1 MRGAA
6 DVVLLGPVP
15 PWRSGIAD
23 QTVRLARAMARLGV
37 PPLVLTFSRMYP
49 RAFYPGEADRA
60 DGPLPADLEVLPLLD
75 GFDPLSFRRAAE
87 VAAARGARLA
97 AAAFWTSVFAPHLA
111 LFLSSHRAE
120 APDAVR
126 LLLCHNLSD
135 HEAGPPRRALARAA
149 LRRADV
155 LAVQNAG
162 DLAAA
167 RREVPEARAVLVPH
181 PSEPV
186 EPLPREEARGR
197 LGLPAAVPV
206 FLFSGLLRPY
216 KGWDVLLDAFSE
228 VRRARPDAVLVL
240 AGEPWGEAKGLAER
254 PAPAGV
260 RLLLRFLP
268 AEERGLLFDACD
280 AVVCPYR
287 HATGSG
293 IAADAI
299 AHGRPVIGSAVPGL
313 AVVVEEGVS
322 GLLVAPGDARA
333 LAAAML
339 RFVDGGLGAR
349 LSAGAAALAARF
361 SPEAHAR
368 AILGLG
374 GAGLPG
380 APRPSARLG

>member
-1 MRGAA
+1 MAS
-6 DVVLLGPVP
+6 VVLLGPVP

-23 QTVRLARAMARLGV
+23 QTVRLARAMTRLGE
-37 PPLVLTFSRMYP
+37 PPLVITFSRMYP
-49 RAFYPGEADRA
+49 RAFYPGEADRGA
-60 DGPLPADLEVLPLLD
+60 GDFPADLEVLPLLD

-126 LLLCHNLSD
+126 LLLCHNLAD
-135 HEAGPPRRALARAA
+135 HEAGAPRRALARLA

-162 DLAAA
+162 DLATA

-186 EPLPREEARGR
+186 SRVPRGEARER
-197 LGLPAAVPV
+197 LDLPAGALV

-216 KGWDVLLDAFSE
+216 KGWDVLLEAFAQ
-228 VRRARPDAVLVL
+228 VKRRIPDAVLLL
-240 AGEPWGEAKGLAER
+240 AGEPWGEAKLLAGR

-293 IAADAI
+293 IAADAV
-299 AHGRPVIGSAVPGL
+299 AHGRPVLGSNVPGL

-322 GLLVAPGDARA
+322 GLLVAPGDAPA
-333 LAAAML
+333 LAGAML
-339 RFVDGGLGAR
+339 RFASEGLAARLTAGAEALGAR
-349 LSAGAAALAARF
+349 F
-361 SPEAHAR
+361 TPEGHAR
-368 AILGLG
+368 RVLSLG
-374 GAGLPG
+374 GIG
-380 APRPSARLG
+380 ALTGPEGTG

>member
-1 MRGAA
+1 MAN
-6 DVVLLGPVP
+6 VVLLGPVP

-23 QTVRLARAMARLGV
+23 QTVRLARAMARLGE
-37 PPLVLTFSRMYP
+37 PPLVITFSRMYP
-49 RAFYPGEADRA
+49 RAFYPGEADRGA
-60 DGPLPADLEVLPLLD
+60 GSFPADLEVVPLLD
-75 GFDPLSFRRAAE
+75 GFDPLSFRRAADL
-87 VAAARGARLA
+87 AASRGVRLV
-97 AAAFWTSVFAPHLA
+97 AAAFWTSVFAPHIA
-111 LFLSSHRAE
+111 LLLSSHRAE

-126 LLLCHNLSD
+126 LLLCHNLAD
-135 HEAGPPRRALARAA
+135 HEAGAPRRALARLA

-162 DLAAA
+162 DLETA

-186 EPLPREEARGR
+186 SRVPREEARER
-197 LGLPAAVPV
+197 LDLPAGAPV

-216 KGWDVLLDAFSE
+216 KGWDVLLEAFAE
-228 VRRARPDAVLVL
+228 VKRRIPDAVLLL
-240 AGEPWGEAKGLAER
+240 AGEPWGEAKLLAGR

-293 IAADAI
+293 IAADAV
-299 AHGRPVIGSAVPGL
+299 AHGRPVLGSDVPGL

-322 GLLVAPGDARA
+322 GLLVSPGDAPA

-339 RFVDGGLGAR
+339 RFAGEGLAARLTAGAEALGAR
-349 LSAGAAALAARF
+349 F
-361 SPEAHAR
+361 TPEGHAR
-368 AILGLG
+368 SVLALG
-374 GAGLPG
+374 GIV
-380 APRPSARLG
+380 S

>member
-1 MRGAA
+1 MT

-49 RAFYPGEADRA
+49 RAFYPGESDRG
-60 DGPLPADLEVLPLLD
+60 DGGFPDDLEVLPLLD
-75 GFDPLSFRRAAE
+75 GLDPLSFRRAAE
-87 VAAARGARLA
+87 AAAARGARLA

-111 LFLSSHRAE
+111 VFLSSHRAV

-126 LLLCHNLSD
+126 LLLCHNLAD
-135 HEAGPPRRALARAA
+135 HEAGAPRRALARVA

-162 DLAAA
+162 DLATA

-186 EPLPREEARGR
+186 AVIPRAEARAR
-197 LGLPAAVPV
+197 LGLPEGAPV

-216 KGWDVLLDAFSE
+216 KGWDVLLAAFAE
-228 VRRARPDAVLVL
+228 VRRTLPDALLVL
-240 AGEPWGEAKGLAER
+240 AGEPWGEAKELSRR
-254 PAPAGV
+254 PAPEGV

-293 IAADAI
+293 IAADAV
-299 AHGRPVIGSAVPGL
+299 AHGRPVIGSDVPGL
-313 AVVVEEGVS
+313 AVAVEEGVS
-322 GLLVAPGDARA
+322 GLLVPPGDAGA
-333 LAAAML
+333 LSAAML
-339 RFVDGGLGAR
+339 RFANEGLGPR
-349 LSAGAAALAARF
+349 LSAGAAAMAARL
-361 SPEAHAR
+361 SPEGHAR
-368 AILGLG
+368 ALLVLG
-374 GAGLPG
+374 GVPPAGETG
-380 APRPSARLG
+380 TG

>member
-1 MRGAA
+1 VTR
-6 DVVLLGPVP
+6 VVLLGPVP

-23 QTVRLARAMARLGV
+23 QTVRLARAMARVGE

-49 RAFYPGEADRA
+49 RFLYPGESDRG
-60 DGPLPADLEVLPLLD
+60 DGAFPGDVEVLPLLD

-126 LLLCHNLSD
+126 LLLCHNLAD
-135 HEAGPPRRALARAA
+135 HEAGAARRALARAA

-162 DLAAA
+162 DLATA

-186 EPLPREEARGR
+186 RVVPRGEARAR
-197 LGLPAAVPV
+197 LDLPDGAPV

-216 KGWDVLLDAFSE
+216 KGWDVLLAAFAE
-228 VRRARPDAVLVL
+228 VRKGLPDALLLL
-240 AGEPWGEAKGLAER
+240 AGEPWGEAKALAER
-254 PAPAGV
+254 PAPPGV

-293 IAADAI
+293 IAADAL
-299 AHGRPVIGSAVPGL
+299 AHGRPVLGSDVPGL
-313 AVVVEEGVS
+313 AVAVEDGVS
-322 GLLVAPGDARA
+322 GLLVPPGDPEA

-339 RFVDGGLGAR
+339 RFVREGLAPE
-349 LSAGAAALAARF
+349 LAAGAAALGARF
-361 SPEAHAR
+361 SPEGHAR
-368 AILGLG
+368 AILALG
-374 GAGLPG
+374 GIPAPEPPPG
-380 APRPSARLG
+380 GGC

>member
-1 MRGAA
+1 MSAPQ
-6 DVVLLGPVP
+6 VVLLGPVP

-23 QTVRLARAMARLGV
+23 QTVRLARAMARLGA
-37 PPLVLTFSRMYP
+37 PPLVLTFTRMYP
-49 RAFYPGEADRA
+49 RPLFPGEADRGEGA
-60 DGPLPADLEVLPLLD
+60 FPDDLEVLPLLD

-87 VAAARGARLA
+87 TSAARGARLA

-111 LFLSSHRAE
+111 LFLSAHRAE

-126 LLLCHNLSD
+126 LVLCHNLAD
-135 HEAGPPRRALARAA
+135 HEAGAPRRALARAA

-162 DLAAA
+162 DLETA

-181 PSEPV
+181 PAEPV
-186 EPLPREEARGR
+186 ACVGRGEARR
-197 LGLPAAVPV
+197 LLDLPVGAPV

-216 KGWDVLLDAFSE
+216 KGYDVLLEAFAV
-228 VRRARPDAVLVL
+228 VRRAIPDALLVL
-240 AGEPWGEAKGLAER
+240 AGEPWGEAKALAER
-254 PAPAGV
+254 PAPQGV

-268 AEERGLLFDACD
+268 AAERALLFDACD

-299 AHGRPVIGSAVPGL
+299 GHGRPVIGSDVPGL
-313 AVVVEEGVS
+313 AVVVEDGVS
-322 GLLVAPGDARA
+322 GLLVPPGDARA

-339 RFVDGGLGAR
+339 RFLREGLSPR
-349 LSAGAAALAARF
+349 LSEGAVALRERF
-361 SPEAHAR
+361 SPEGHAR
-368 AILGLG
+368 RLLALG
-374 GAGLPG
+374 GIGAGGPGLPPG
-380 APRPSARLG
+380 

>member
-1 MRGAA
+1 MTK
-6 DVVLLGPVP
+6 VVLLGPVP

-23 QTVRLARAMARLGV
+23 QTVRLARAMARLGE
-37 PPLVLTFSRMYP
+37 PPLVITFSRMYP
-49 RAFYPGEADRA
+49 RALYPGESDRG
-60 DGPLPADLEVLPLLD
+60 DGAFPADLEVAALLD

-87 VAAARGARLA
+87 VAAARGAGLV

-120 APDAVR
+120 VPDAVR
-126 LLLCHNLSD
+126 VLLCHNLAD
-135 HEAGPPRRALARAA
+135 HEAGAPRRALARLA

-162 DLAAA
+162 DLATA

-186 EPLPREEARGR
+186 LLVPRGEARAR
-197 LGLPAAVPV
+197 LGLPQGAPV

-216 KGWDVLLDAFSE
+216 KGWDVLLEAFATM
-228 VRRARPDAVLVL
+228 RRALPDAVLLL
-240 AGEPWGEAKGLAER
+240 AGEPWGEAKLLASR
-254 PAPAGV
+254 PVPAGV
-260 RLLLRFLP
+260 RLFLRFLP

-293 IAADAI
+293 IAADAVS
-299 AHGRPVIGSAVPGL
+299 HGRPVIGSDVPGL

-322 GLLVAPGDARA
+322 GLLVPPGDAGA
-333 LAAAML
+333 LAAALL
-339 RFVDGGLGAR
+339 RFVREGLAERLAAGATALGAR
-349 LSAGAAALAARF
+349 F
-361 SPEAHAR
+361 TPEGHAR
-368 AILGLG
+368 SILSLG
-374 GAGLPG
+374 GI
-380 APRPSARLG
+380 AP

>member
-1 MRGAA
+1 MTK
-6 DVVLLGPVP
+6 VVLIGPVP

-23 QTVRLARAMARLGV
+23 QTVRLARAMARLGE

-49 RAFYPGEADRA
+49 RALYPGEADRGEGA
-60 DGPLPADLEVLPLLD
+60 FPADLEVAALLD
-75 GFDPLSFRRAAE
+75 GFDPLSFRHAAE
-87 VAAARGARLA
+87 VAAQRGADLV

-126 LLLCHNLSD
+126 VLLCHNLAD
-135 HEAGPPRRALARAA
+135 HEAGAPRRALARLA

-162 DLAAA
+162 DLATA

-186 EPLPREEARGR
+186 PLVPKGEARAR
-197 LGLPAAVPV
+197 LDLPQGAPV

-216 KGWDVLLDAFSE
+216 KGWDVLLEAFAAT
-228 VRRARPDAVLVL
+228 RRAIPDAVLLL
-240 AGEPWGEAKGLAER
+240 AGEPWGEAKLLESR
-254 PAPAGV
+254 PVPAGV
-260 RLLLRFLP
+260 RLFLRFLP

-293 IAADAI
+293 IAADAVS
-299 AHGRPVIGSAVPGL
+299 HGRPVIGSDVPGL
-313 AVVVEEGVS
+313 AVVVEDGVS
-322 GLLVAPGDARA
+322 GLLVPPGDAGA
-333 LAAAML
+333 LAAALL
-339 RFVDGGLGAR
+339 RFVREGLAER
-349 LSAGAAALAARF
+349 LAAGASALGPRF
-361 SPEAHAR
+361 TPEGHAR
-368 AILGLG
+368 SILALG
-374 GAGLPG
+374 GI
-380 APRPSARLG
+380 AR

>member
-1 MRGAA
+1 MTR
-6 DVVLLGPVP
+6 VVLLGPVP

-23 QTVRLARAMARLGV
+23 QTVRLARAMARVGE

-49 RAFYPGEADRA
+49 RFLYPGESDRG
-60 DGPLPADLEVLPLLD
+60 DGAFPGDVEVLPLLD

-126 LLLCHNLSD
+126 LLLCHNLAD
-135 HEAGPPRRALARAA
+135 HEAGAARRALARAA

-162 DLAAA
+162 DLATA

-186 EPLPREEARGR
+186 RVVPRGEARAR
-197 LGLPAAVPV
+197 LDLPDGAPV
-206 FLFSGLLRPY
+206 FLRPY
-216 KGWDVLLDAFSE
+216 KGWDVLLAAFAE
-228 VRRARPDAVLVL
+228 VRKGLPDALLLL
-240 AGEPWGEAKGLAER
+240 AGEPWGEAKALAER
-254 PAPAGV
+254 PAPPGV

-293 IAADAI
+293 IAADAL
-299 AHGRPVIGSAVPGL
+299 AHGRPVLGSDVPGL
-313 AVVVEEGVS
+313 AVAVEDGVS
-322 GLLVAPGDARA
+322 GLLVPPGDPEA

-339 RFVDGGLGAR
+339 RFVREGLAPE
-349 LSAGAAALAARF
+349 LAAGAAALGARF
-361 SPEAHAR
+361 SPEGHAR
-368 AILGLG
+368 AILALG
-374 GAGLPG
+374 GIPAPEPPPG
-380 APRPSARLG
+380 GGC

>member
-1 MRGAA
+1 MTK
-6 DVVLLGPVP
+6 VVLLGPVP

-23 QTVRLARAMARLGV
+23 QTVRLARALAHLGE
-37 PPLVLTFSRMYP
+37 PPLVITFSRMYP
-49 RAFYPGEADRA
+49 RALFPGASDRGGGA
-60 DGPLPADLEVLPLLD
+60 FPDDLEVLPLLD

-87 VAAARGARLA
+87 AAAARGARLA

-126 LLLCHNLSD
+126 LLLCHNLAD
-135 HEAGPPRRALARAA
+135 HEAGVLRRALARAA

-162 DLAAA
+162 DLATA
-167 RREVPEARAVLVPH
+167 RQEVPEARAVLVPH

-186 EPLPREEARGR
+186 PVVPREEARER
-197 LGLPAAVPV
+197 LDLPGDVPV
-206 FLFSGLLRPY
+206 FLFSGLLRLY
-216 KGWDVLLDAFSE
+216 KGYDVLLEAFAR
-228 VRRARPDAVLVL
+228 VRREIPAAILVL
-240 AGEPWGEAKGLAER
+240 AGEPWGEAKELAAR
-254 PAPAGV
+254 PAPEGV

-268 AEERGLLFDACD
+268 AGERGLLFDACD

-299 AHGRPVIGSAVPGL
+299 AHGRPVIGSDVPGL
-313 AVVVEEGVS
+313 SVVVEDGTS
-322 GLLVAPGDARA
+322 GLLVPPGDAAA

-339 RFVDGGLGAR
+339 RFVREGLGPR
-349 LSAGAAALAARF
+349 LSAGTASRAARF
-361 SPEAHAR
+361 SPEGHAR
-368 AILGLG
+368 AVLGLG
-374 GAGLPG
+374 GIGVPPLTAGDG
-380 APRPSARLG
+380 